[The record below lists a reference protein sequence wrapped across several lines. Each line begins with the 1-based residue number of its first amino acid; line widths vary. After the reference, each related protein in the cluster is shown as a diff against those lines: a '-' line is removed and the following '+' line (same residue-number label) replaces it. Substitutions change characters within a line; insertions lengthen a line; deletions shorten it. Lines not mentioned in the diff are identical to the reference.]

1 MGKGKIIASQN
12 RLHLDLFWK
21 ETCWRETGN
30 AMTLEGDNWRE
41 TTNIMLVR
49 KQCWKE
55 TDGYNVVE
63 LAIFQILGLVSEHLA
78 CDEYIIQIY

>member
-1 MGKGKIIASQN
+1 MGKGKIKASQN
-12 RLHLDLFWK
+12 RLHLDLFQK
-21 ETCWRETGN
+21 ETRWRET
-30 AMTLEGDNWRE
+30 NWRE
-41 TTNIMLVR
+41 TTNIMLER

-78 CDEYIIQIY
+78 CDEYIIQMY